1 MIDFQ
6 LFIINLLCIIGASFL
21 AFTLLTFFKIAD
33 TGRAGLAIF
42 LGCII
47 VLVIYCWINVPQIA
61 CGICTKSIEAQ
72 SKCDKKQQHA
82 KKQQHTKKQQVAEK
96 MTNFNNDTPKF
107 VSEQDGLIL
116 PENIN
121 GTIRTDINLD
131 KFLKYGYMSN
141 QLKEAMMF
149 QKMYGGTNPP
159 PSITATTQIVP
170 PFSDVVIPVDPV
182 LIATV
187 VPEYVRPANNTPDQ
201 QLVQNEIATT
211 EKDVMEVPEV
221 VVNSIES
228 PDGTIESFTTNPTKI
243 MLFFSPHCGY
253 CKDFMKPNGVWQKV
267 KKVIRDYV
275 EIVEINSDVNPQK
288 LREFNVSYFP
298 CLMKIKDNNV
308 YEFTDARTFENVEKF
323 CLN

>member
-21 AFTLLTFFKIAD
+21 AFVILTFFNIAD
-33 TGRAGLAIF
+33 SGRIGLATF

-47 VLVIYCWINVPQIA
+47 VLVIYCWINIPQIA
-61 CGICTKSIEAQ
+61 CDVCVKSI
-72 SKCDKKQQHA
+72 HA
-82 KKQQHTKKQQVAEK
+82 KNKTEK

-116 PENIN
+116 PENIH

-182 LIATV
+182 LIATI

-228 PDGTIESFTTNPTKI
+228 PDGTIESFATNPTKI

-267 KKVIRDYV
+267 KRVVRDYV
-275 EIVEINSDVNPQK
+275 DIVEINSDVNPQM

-298 CLMKIKDNNV
+298 CLMKVKDNNV